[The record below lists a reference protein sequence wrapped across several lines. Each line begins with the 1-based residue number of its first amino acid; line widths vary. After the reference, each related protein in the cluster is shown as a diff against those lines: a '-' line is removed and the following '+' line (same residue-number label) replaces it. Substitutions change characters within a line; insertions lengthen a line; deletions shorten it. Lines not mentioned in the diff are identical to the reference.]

1 MRNSSYVSQSGA
13 QSLPRI
19 NLLAS
24 GHIVHGPTNSSS
36 AQWHA
41 LLGNISNRGPLRGGG
56 AERQEERQMR
66 GGSYSLHFRTVQV
79 IVRRRKMDCCC
90 MPLKPFDSGQFL
102 ARTPSSLFYKG

>member
-1 MRNSSYVSQSGA
+1 MRCLEISQTA
-13 QSLPRI
+13 VLCEE
-19 NLLAS
+19 
-24 GHIVHGPTNSSS
+24 
-36 AQWHA
+36 
-41 LLGNISNRGPLRGGG
+41 GG